1 MLQLQR
7 ASAGS
12 GKTYTLTKIYIRN
25 FLAKK
30 VNNRYRLR
38 TEAEMRAVHG
48 RILAI
53 TFTNKATNEMKQ
65 RIVTALANL
74 AGLYSQEDE
83 KIDYLSD
90 FIKEFS
96 ATKKQVQQ
104 AALLGLNILLHG
116 YSDFQ
121 ISTIDSFFQSI
132 LRTLAVETD
141 RNESYQI
148 ELDDNYLSQV
158 GVDMTL
164 SEVNDNSSR
173 KKSDAKFW
181 IQTLILDML
190 RNGEGWNPFTKSKN
204 GLYAELVNF
213 TNLFHSEVFK
223 ENVEAELMKYLTS
236 DIDFMEVYRE
246 LKRSHKECHE
256 EYKEAYLESR
266 KEILEMLNRE
276 GCTFNSLN
284 GRYYGRLW
292 RRESDSDFTDLPIG
306 KVKFEFGNSIMSLE
320 GVDEENAKILSG
332 SDKKKADALQG
343 LASMLC
349 DHRDLMLEWEIL
361 DRFWSATNGKLY
373 YLGLIKSIK
382 ENIRQFREENN
393 IIPLSETNRILQ
405 GIINE
410 DDAPFIYERVGTYIN
425 NYLIDE
431 FQDTSRLQW
440 SNLCP
445 LVSESL
451 SHEEDYD
458 NLIIGDVKQSIY
470 RFRNAEP
477 MLIQKDVPERF
488 YCEIRGESVDE
499 NTNWRSNREIVKFN
513 NSFFYRIAHTL
524 DYERGADESDSTR
537 LKISSLYN
545 NAIQKI
551 KNIDKPGYV
560 EVNFIGDR
568 ANAYEEMGDL
578 VHHLLDKGYEQRDIA
593 FLVNNAN
600 HGVRLIDALMAYNA
614 DEKNVGKTP
623 ISIISEQSLKI
634 SGSSAVKL
642 VVAVLQLIVKGNAKK
657 GLKSDNRRYR
667 KVEMDEFI
675 SSYNYIY
682 CNNPDLSATE
692 IIEHYFSDDSNI
704 DVSDILKEV
713 YTVAL
718 PALVENI
725 IIKVVPEKLRQ
736 SDVAFLSAFQ
746 DKVLE
751 YCQMY
756 PTDIASFVRWW
767 NDIGAD
773 NSSIS
778 SPEDTDAVQ
787 VMTIHKS
794 KGLEFK
800 CVIIPHA
807 DWSLDVT
814 KSSTIWVRP
823 KLPKNIEIT
832 DMPPYLPI
840 EMNNALKDTLYNDDY
855 EQEFDRIIVD
865 QLNKTYVAF
874 TRAVNEL
881 YIYAP
886 STKKADTT
894 RIGDYLKRIVPQMY
908 DTKLLDPSEI
918 EFTVK
923 ENDII
928 IDDSGELLTYRMG
941 GVTPEDVRK
950 SKDKSDESKSDESES
965 DDKEKIADY
974 HVNTKTKLL
983 MTDSEKDAEDDNEVS
998 LDNAAEKES
1007 KESRRRGRLLHSI
1020 MEQVIVAD
1028 DLPAAI
1034 RRMKI
1039 VGRLKGKDADEV
1051 EAFLKAKMADE
1062 KVAKWFDK
1070 DLDVITERTILCSDD
1085 KNRRPDRIVVSKEG
1099 DLEVIDYKF
1108 GEQLNDNYNTQQVRR
1123 YIKLLREIKAEDG
1136 SPKYRSV
1143 RGYLWYVSLG
1153 IVKPVDSN
1161 ITKRNTDR

>member
-38 TEAEMRAVHG
+38 TEPEMRAVHG

-74 AGLYSQEDE
+74 AGLYSQDDE

-90 FIKEFS
+90 FIEEFS
-96 ATKKQVQQ
+96 ATKEQVQQ

-121 ISTIDSFFQSI
+121 ISTIDAFFQSI

-148 ELDDNYLSQV
+148 ELDDKYLSQV

-164 SEVNDNSSR
+164 SEVNDNTGR
-173 KKSDAKFW
+173 KKSYAKFW
-181 IQTLILDML
+181 IQSLILDML
-190 RNGEGWNPFTKSKN
+190 RDGEGWNPFKKSKN

-223 ENVEAELMKYLTS
+223 ENVEAELMEYLTS
-236 DIDFMEVYRE
+236 DVDYMKVYSK
-246 LKRSHKECHE
+246 LKKSHKDCHE
-256 EYKEAYLESR
+256 EYKEAYSESR
-266 KEILEMLNRE
+266 TAILEMLKNE
-276 GCTFNSLN
+276 GCDFNSLN
-284 GRYYGRLW
+284 SKNYGGLW
-292 RRESDSDFTDLPIG
+292 RRQSDSDFSDVPIG
-306 KVKFEFGNSIMSLE
+306 KVKFGFGKSIMSLE
-320 GVDEENAKILSG
+320 GVDEEDVVVLLK
-332 SDKKKADALQG
+332 DYKEKADALQG
-343 LASMLC
+343 LAYMLC
-349 DHRDLMLEWEIL
+349 EHRDLMLEWEIL

-393 IIPLSETNRILQ
+393 MIPLSETNRILQ

-425 NYLIDE
+425 YYLIDE

-477 MLIQKDVPERF
+477 MLIQNDVPERF
-488 YCEIRGESVDE
+488 DCEIRGESVDE

-513 NSFFYRIAHTL
+513 NSFFHRIAHTL
-524 DYERGADESDSTR
+524 DCERGADKSDSTR
-537 LKISSLYN
+537 LKISSLYS

-560 EVNFIGDR
+560 EVNFMGHN
-568 ANAYEEMGDL
+568 ANAYDEMGDL
-578 VHHLLDKGYEQRDIA
+578 VHRLLDKGYAQKDIA
-593 FLVNNAN
+593 FLVSNGD
-600 HGVRLIDALMAYNA
+600 HGVALIDALMAYNA
-614 DEKNVGKTP
+614 DEKNAGKTP
-623 ISIISEQSLKI
+623 ISVISEESLKI
-634 SGSSAVKL
+634 SSSSAVKL

-657 GLKSDNRRYR
+657 GVKTDDMRNS

-692 IIEHYFSDDSNI
+692 IIERYFSDESNI
-704 DVSDILKEV
+704 NVSDILKEV
-713 YTVAL
+713 HTVAL

-736 SDVAFLSAFQ
+736 SDVAFLAAFQ
-746 DKVLE
+746 DEVLE

-756 PTDIASFVRWW
+756 PADIASFVRWW
-767 NDIGAD
+767 NDTGAKK
-773 NSSIS
+773 SSIS

-787 VMTIHKS
+787 IMTIHKS

-800 CVIIPHA
+800 CVIIPYA

-814 KSSTIWVRP
+814 KPSTIWVRP
-823 KLPKNIEIT
+823 KLPNDVEISG
-832 DMPPYLPI
+832 MPPYLPI
-840 EMNNALKDTLYNDDY
+840 GMNNALKDTLYNDDY
-855 EQEFDRIIVD
+855 EQEFDRIVVD

-881 YIYAP
+881 YIYAQ
-886 STKKADTT
+886 STKKAESTL
-894 RIGDYLKRIVPQMY
+894 IGDYLKRIVPQMY

-918 EFTVK
+918 EFAVK
-923 ENDII
+923 KEDIV

-941 GVTPEDVRK
+941 GVTPEDVRQF
-950 SKDKSDESKSDESES
+950 KDKSDESES

-974 HVNTKTKLL
+974 HVNTKTELL
-983 MTDSEKDAEDDNEVS
+983 VTDSEKDAEDDNEVRS
-998 LDNAAEKES
+998 DNATES

-1039 VGRLKGKDADEV
+1039 AGRLKGKDADEV
-1051 EAFLKAKMADE
+1051 EAFLKAKIADD

-1153 IVKPVDSN
+1153 VIKE
-1161 ITKRNTDR
+1161 IKLGKTKE

>member
-38 TEAEMRAVHG
+38 TEPEMRAVHG

-74 AGLYSQEDE
+74 AGLYSQDDE

-90 FIKEFS
+90 FIEEFS
-96 ATKKQVQQ
+96 ATKEQVQQ

-121 ISTIDSFFQSI
+121 ISTIDAFFQSI

-148 ELDDNYLSQV
+148 ELDDKYLSQV

-164 SEVNDNSSR
+164 SEVNDNTGR
-173 KKSDAKFW
+173 KKSYAKFW
-181 IQTLILDML
+181 IQSLILDML
-190 RNGEGWNPFTKSKN
+190 RDGEGWNPFKKSKN

-223 ENVEAELMKYLTS
+223 ENVEAELMEYLTS
-236 DIDFMEVYRE
+236 DVDYMKVYSK
-246 LKRSHKECHE
+246 LKKSHKDCHE
-256 EYKEAYLESR
+256 EYKEAYSESR
-266 KEILEMLNRE
+266 TAILEMLKNE
-276 GCTFNSLN
+276 GCDFNSLN
-284 GRYYGRLW
+284 SKNYGGLW
-292 RRESDSDFTDLPIG
+292 RRQSDSDFSDVPIG
-306 KVKFEFGNSIMSLE
+306 KVKFGFGKSIMSLE
-320 GVDEENAKILSG
+320 GVDEEDGVVLLK
-332 SDKKKADALQG
+332 DYKEKADALQG
-343 LASMLC
+343 LAYMLC
-349 DHRDLMLEWEIL
+349 EHRDLMLEWEIL

-393 IIPLSETNRILQ
+393 MIPLSETNRILQ

-425 NYLIDE
+425 YYLIDE

-477 MLIQKDVPERF
+477 MLIQNDVPERF
-488 YCEIRGESVDE
+488 DCEIRGESVDE

-513 NSFFYRIAHTL
+513 NSFFHRIAHTL
-524 DYERGADESDSTR
+524 DCERGADKSDSTR
-537 LKISSLYN
+537 LKISSLYS

-560 EVNFIGDR
+560 EVNFMGHK
-568 ANAYEEMGDL
+568 ANAYDEMGDL
-578 VHHLLDKGYEQRDIA
+578 VHRLLDKGYAQKDIA
-593 FLVNNAN
+593 FLVSNGD
-600 HGVRLIDALMAYNA
+600 HGVALIDALMAYNA
-614 DEKNVGKTP
+614 DEKNAGKTP
-623 ISIISEQSLKI
+623 ISVISEESLKI
-634 SGSSAVKL
+634 SSSSAVKL

-657 GLKSDNRRYR
+657 GVKTDDRRNS

-692 IIEHYFSDDSNI
+692 IIERYFSDESNI
-704 DVSDILKEV
+704 NVSDLLKEV
-713 YTVAL
+713 HTVAL

-736 SDVAFLSAFQ
+736 SDVAFLAAFQ
-746 DKVLE
+746 DEVLE

-756 PTDIASFVRWW
+756 PADIASFVRWW
-767 NDIGAD
+767 NDTGAKK
-773 NSSIS
+773 SSIS

-787 VMTIHKS
+787 IMTIHKS

-800 CVIIPHA
+800 CVIIPYA

-814 KSSTIWVRP
+814 KPSTIWVRP
-823 KLPKNIEIT
+823 KLPDNVEISG
-832 DMPPYLPI
+832 MPPYLPI
-840 EMNNALKDTLYNDDY
+840 GMNNALKDTLYNDDY
-855 EQEFDRIIVD
+855 EQEFDRIVVD

-881 YIYAP
+881 YIYAQ
-886 STKKADTT
+886 STKKAESTL
-894 RIGDYLKRIVPQMY
+894 IGDYLKRIVPQMY

-941 GVTPEDVRK
+941 GVTPEDVK
-950 SKDKSDESKSDESES
+950 KFKDKSDESES

-974 HVNTKTKLL
+974 HVNTKTELL
-983 MTDSEKDAEDDNEVS
+983 VTDSEKDAEDDNEVRS
-998 LDNAAEKES
+998 DNASEKES

-1039 VGRLKGKDADEV
+1039 AGRLKGNDADEV
-1051 EAFLKAKMADE
+1051 EAFLKAKMADD

-1153 IVKPVDSN
+1153 IVKE
-1161 ITKRNTDR
+1161 IKLGKTKE

>member
-38 TEAEMRAVHG
+38 TEPEMRAVHG

-74 AGLYSQEDE
+74 AGLYSQDDE

-90 FIKEFS
+90 FIEEFS
-96 ATKKQVQQ
+96 ATKEQVQQ

-121 ISTIDSFFQSI
+121 ISTIDAFFQSI

-148 ELDDNYLSQV
+148 ELDDKYLSQV

-164 SEVNDNSSR
+164 SEVNDNTGR
-173 KKSDAKFW
+173 KKSYAKFW
-181 IQTLILDML
+181 IQSLILDML
-190 RNGEGWNPFTKSKN
+190 RDGEGWNPFKKSKN

-223 ENVEAELMKYLTS
+223 ENVEAELMEYLTS
-236 DIDFMEVYRE
+236 DVDYMKVYSK
-246 LKRSHKECHE
+246 LKKSHKDCHE
-256 EYKEAYLESR
+256 EYKEAYSESR
-266 KEILEMLNRE
+266 TAILEMLKNE
-276 GCTFNSLN
+276 GCDFNSLN
-284 GRYYGRLW
+284 SKNYGGLW
-292 RRESDSDFTDLPIG
+292 RRQSDSDFSDVPIG
-306 KVKFEFGNSIMSLE
+306 KVKFGFGKSIMSLE
-320 GVDEENAKILSG
+320 GVDEEDGVVLLK
-332 SDKKKADALQG
+332 DYKEKADALQG

-425 NYLIDE
+425 YYLIDE

-477 MLIQKDVPERF
+477 MLIQNDVPERF
-488 YCEIRGESVDE
+488 DCEIRGESVDE

-513 NSFFYRIAHTL
+513 NSFFHRIAHTL
-524 DYERGADESDSTR
+524 DCERGADKSDSTR
-537 LKISSLYN
+537 LKISSLYS

-560 EVNFIGDR
+560 EVNFMGYN
-568 ANAYEEMGDL
+568 ANAYDEMGDL
-578 VHHLLDKGYEQRDIA
+578 VHRLLDKGYAQKDIA
-593 FLVNNAN
+593 FLVSNGD
-600 HGVRLIDALMAYNA
+600 HGVALIDALMAYNA
-614 DEKNVGKTP
+614 DEKNAGKTP
-623 ISIISEQSLKI
+623 ISVISEESLKI
-634 SGSSAVKL
+634 SSSSAVKL

-657 GLKSDNRRYR
+657 GVKTDDRRNS

-692 IIEHYFSDDSNI
+692 IIERYFSDESNI
-704 DVSDILKEV
+704 NVSDILKEV
-713 YTVAL
+713 HTVAL

-736 SDVAFLSAFQ
+736 SDVAFLAAFQ
-746 DKVLE
+746 DEVLE

-756 PTDIASFVRWW
+756 PADIASFVRWW
-767 NDIGAD
+767 NDTGAKK
-773 NSSIS
+773 SSIS

-787 VMTIHKS
+787 IMTIHKS

-800 CVIIPHA
+800 CVIIPYA

-814 KSSTIWVRP
+814 KPSTIWVRP
-823 KLPKNIEIT
+823 KLPNDVEISG
-832 DMPPYLPI
+832 MPPYLPI
-840 EMNNALKDTLYNDDY
+840 GMNNALKDTLYNDDY
-855 EQEFDRIIVD
+855 EQEFDRIVVD

-881 YIYAP
+881 YIYAQ
-886 STKKADTT
+886 STKKAESTL
-894 RIGDYLKRIVPQMY
+894 IGDYLKRIVPQMY

-950 SKDKSDESKSDESES
+950 FKDKSDESES

-974 HVNTKTKLL
+974 HVNTKTELL
-983 MTDSEKDAEDDNEVS
+983 VTDSEKDAEDDNEVRS
-998 LDNAAEKES
+998 DNASEKES

-1039 VGRLKGKDADEV
+1039 AGRLKGNDADEV

-1153 IVKPVDSN
+1153 VIKE
-1161 ITKRNTDR
+1161 IKLGKTKE

>member
-38 TEAEMRAVHG
+38 TEPEMRAVHG

-74 AGLYSQEDE
+74 AGLYSQDDE

-90 FIKEFS
+90 FIEEFS
-96 ATKKQVQQ
+96 ATKEQVQQ

-121 ISTIDSFFQSI
+121 ISTIDAFFQSI

-148 ELDDNYLSQV
+148 ELDDKYLSQV

-164 SEVNDNSSR
+164 SEVNDNTGR
-173 KKSDAKFW
+173 KKSYAKFW
-181 IQTLILDML
+181 IQSLILDML
-190 RNGEGWNPFTKSKN
+190 RDGEGWNPFKKSKN

-223 ENVEAELMKYLTS
+223 ENVEAELMEYLTS
-236 DIDFMEVYRE
+236 DVDYMKVYSK
-246 LKRSHKECHE
+246 LKKSHKDCHE
-256 EYKEAYLESR
+256 EYKEAYSESR
-266 KEILEMLNRE
+266 TAILEMLKNE
-276 GCTFNSLN
+276 GCDFNSLN
-284 GRYYGRLW
+284 SKNYGGLW
-292 RRESDSDFTDLPIG
+292 RRQSDSDFSDVPIG
-306 KVKFEFGNSIMSLE
+306 KVKFGFGKSIMSLE
-320 GVDEENAKILSG
+320 GVDEEDGVVLLK
-332 SDKKKADALQG
+332 DYKEKADALQG
-343 LASMLC
+343 LAYMLC
-349 DHRDLMLEWEIL
+349 EHRDLMLEWEIL

-425 NYLIDE
+425 YYLIDE

-477 MLIQKDVPERF
+477 MLIQNDVPERF
-488 YCEIRGESVDE
+488 DCEIRGESVDE

-513 NSFFYRIAHTL
+513 NSFFHRIAHTL
-524 DYERGADESDSTR
+524 DCERGADKSDSTR
-537 LKISSLYN
+537 LKISSLYS

-560 EVNFIGDR
+560 EVNFMGHN
-568 ANAYEEMGDL
+568 ANAYDEMGDL
-578 VHHLLDKGYEQRDIA
+578 VHRLLDKGYAQKDIA
-593 FLVNNAN
+593 FLVSNGD
-600 HGVRLIDALMAYNA
+600 HGVVLIDALMAYNA
-614 DEKNVGKTP
+614 DEKNAGKTP
-623 ISIISEQSLKI
+623 ISVISEESLKI
-634 SGSSAVKL
+634 SSSSAVKL

-657 GLKSDNRRYR
+657 GVKTDDRRNS

-692 IIEHYFSDDSNI
+692 IIERYFSDDSNI
-704 DVSDILKEV
+704 NVSDILKEV
-713 YTVAL
+713 HTVAL

-736 SDVAFLSAFQ
+736 SDVAFLAAFQ
-746 DKVLE
+746 DEVLE

-756 PTDIASFVRWW
+756 PADIASFVRWW
-767 NDIGAD
+767 NDTGAKK
-773 NSSIS
+773 SSIS

-787 VMTIHKS
+787 IMTIHKS

-800 CVIIPHA
+800 CVIIPYA

-814 KSSTIWVRP
+814 KPSTIWVRP
-823 KLPKNIEIT
+823 KLPDNVEISG
-832 DMPPYLPI
+832 MPPYLPI
-840 EMNNALKDTLYNDDY
+840 GMNNALKDTLYNDDY
-855 EQEFDRIIVD
+855 EQEFDRIVVD

-881 YIYAP
+881 YIYAQ
-886 STKKADTT
+886 STKKAESTL
-894 RIGDYLKRIVPQMY
+894 IGDYLKRIVPQMY

-923 ENDII
+923 KEDIV

-941 GVTPEDVRK
+941 GVTPEDVK
-950 SKDKSDESKSDESES
+950 KFKDKSDESES

-974 HVNTKTKLL
+974 HVNTKTELL
-983 MTDSEKDAEDDNEVS
+983 MTDSEKDAEDDNEVRS
-998 LDNAAEKES
+998 DNASEKES

-1039 VGRLKGKDADEV
+1039 AGRLKGNDADEV
-1051 EAFLKAKMADE
+1051 EAFLKAKMADD
-1062 KVAKWFDK
+1062 KVTKWFDK

-1123 YIKLLREIKAEDG
+1123 YIKLLREIKAEGG

-1153 IVKPVDSN
+1153 IVKE
-1161 ITKRNTDR
+1161 IKLGKTKE

>member
-30 VNNRYRLR
+30 VNNCYRLR
-38 TEAEMRAVHG
+38 TEPEMRAVHG

-74 AGLYSQEDE
+74 AGLYSQDDE

-90 FIKEFS
+90 FIEEFS
-96 ATKKQVQQ
+96 ATKEQVQQ

-121 ISTIDSFFQSI
+121 ISTIDAFFQSI

-148 ELDDNYLSQV
+148 ELDDKYLSQV

-164 SEVNDNSSR
+164 SEVNDNTDR
-173 KKSDAKFW
+173 KKSYAKFW
-181 IQTLILDML
+181 IQSLILDML
-190 RNGEGWNPFTKSKN
+190 RDGEGWNPFKKSKN

-223 ENVEAELMKYLTS
+223 ENVEAELMEYLTS
-236 DIDFMEVYRE
+236 DVDYMKVYSK
-246 LKRSHKECHE
+246 LKKSHKDCHE
-256 EYKEAYLESR
+256 EYKEAYSESR
-266 KEILEMLNRE
+266 TAILEMLKNE
-276 GCTFNSLN
+276 GCDFNSLN
-284 GRYYGRLW
+284 SKNYGGLW
-292 RRESDSDFTDLPIG
+292 RRQSDSDFSDVPIG
-306 KVKFEFGNSIMSLE
+306 KVKFGFGKSIMSLE
-320 GVDEENAKILSG
+320 GVDEEDGVVLLK
-332 SDKKKADALQG
+332 DYKEKADALQG
-343 LASMLC
+343 LAYMLC
-349 DHRDLMLEWEIL
+349 EHRDLMLEWEIL

-425 NYLIDE
+425 YYLIDE

-477 MLIQKDVPERF
+477 MLIQNDVPERF
-488 YCEIRGESVDE
+488 DCEIRGESVDE

-513 NSFFYRIAHTL
+513 NSFFYGIAHTL
-524 DYERGADESDSTR
+524 DCERGADKSDSTR
-537 LKISSLYN
+537 LKISSLYS

-560 EVNFIGDR
+560 EVNFMGHN
-568 ANAYEEMGDL
+568 ANAYDEMGDL
-578 VHHLLDKGYEQRDIA
+578 VHRLLDKGYAQKDIA
-593 FLVNNAN
+593 FLVSNGD
-600 HGVRLIDALMAYNA
+600 HGVALIDALMAYNA
-614 DEKNVGKTP
+614 DEKNAGKTP
-623 ISIISEQSLKI
+623 ISVISEESLKI
-634 SGSSAVKL
+634 SSSSAVKL

-657 GLKSDNRRYR
+657 GVKTDDSRNS

-692 IIEHYFSDDSNI
+692 IIERYFSDESNI
-704 DVSDILKEV
+704 NVSDILKEV
-713 YTVAL
+713 HTVAL

-736 SDVAFLSAFQ
+736 SDVVFLAAFQ
-746 DKVLE
+746 DEVLE

-756 PTDIASFVRWW
+756 PADIASFVRWW
-767 NDIGAD
+767 NDTGAKK
-773 NSSIS
+773 SSIS

-787 VMTIHKS
+787 IMTIHKS

-800 CVIIPHA
+800 CVIIPYA

-814 KSSTIWVRP
+814 KPSTIWVRP
-823 KLPKNIEIT
+823 KLPDNVEISG
-832 DMPPYLPI
+832 MPPYLPI
-840 EMNNALKDTLYNDDY
+840 GMNNALKDTLYNDDY
-855 EQEFDRIIVD
+855 EQEFDRIVVD

-881 YIYAP
+881 YIYAQ
-886 STKKADTT
+886 STKKAESTL
-894 RIGDYLKRIVPQMY
+894 IGDYLKRIVPQMY

-941 GVTPEDVRK
+941 GVTPEDVK
-950 SKDKSDESKSDESES
+950 KFKDKSDDKES

-974 HVNTKTKLL
+974 HVNTKTELL
-983 MTDSEKDAEDDNEVS
+983 VTDSEKDAEDDNEVRS
-998 LDNAAEKES
+998 DNASEKES

-1039 VGRLKGKDADEV
+1039 AGRLKGKDADEV

-1153 IVKPVDSN
+1153 VIKE
-1161 ITKRNTDR
+1161 IKLGKTKE

>member
-38 TEAEMRAVHG
+38 TEPEMRAVHG

-74 AGLYSQEDE
+74 AGLYSQDDE

-90 FIKEFS
+90 FIEEFS
-96 ATKKQVQQ
+96 ATKEQVQQ

-121 ISTIDSFFQSI
+121 ISTIDAFFQSI

-148 ELDDNYLSQV
+148 ELDDKYLSQV

-164 SEVNDNSSR
+164 SEVNDNTGR
-173 KKSDAKFW
+173 KKSYAKFW
-181 IQTLILDML
+181 IQSLILDML
-190 RNGEGWNPFTKSKN
+190 RDGEGWNPFKKSKN

-223 ENVEAELMKYLTS
+223 ENVEAELMEYLTS
-236 DIDFMEVYRE
+236 DVDYMKVYSK
-246 LKRSHKECHE
+246 LKKSHKYCHE
-256 EYKEAYLESR
+256 EYKEAYSESR
-266 KEILEMLNRE
+266 TAILEMLKNE
-276 GCTFNSLN
+276 GCDFNSLN
-284 GRYYGRLW
+284 SKNYGGLW
-292 RRESDSDFTDLPIG
+292 RRQSDSDFSDVPIG
-306 KVKFEFGNSIMSLE
+306 KVKFGFGKSIMSLE
-320 GVDEENAKILSG
+320 GIDEEDGVVLLK
-332 SDKKKADALQG
+332 DYKEKADALQG
-343 LASMLC
+343 LAYMLC
-349 DHRDLMLEWEIL
+349 EHRDLMLEWEIL

-393 IIPLSETNRILQ
+393 MIPLSETNRILQ

-425 NYLIDE
+425 YYLIDE

-477 MLIQKDVPERF
+477 MLIQNDVPERF
-488 YCEIRGESVDE
+488 DCEIRGESVDE

-513 NSFFYRIAHTL
+513 NSFFHRIAHTL
-524 DYERGADESDSTR
+524 DCERGADKSDSTR
-537 LKISSLYN
+537 LKISSLYS

-560 EVNFIGDR
+560 EVNFMGHK
-568 ANAYEEMGDL
+568 ANAYDEMGDL
-578 VHHLLDKGYEQRDIA
+578 VHRLLDKGYAQKDIA
-593 FLVNNAN
+593 FLVSNGD
-600 HGVRLIDALMAYNA
+600 HGVALIDALMAYNA
-614 DEKNVGKTP
+614 DEKNAGKTP
-623 ISIISEQSLKI
+623 ISVISEESLKI
-634 SGSSAVKL
+634 SSSSAVKL

-657 GLKSDNRRYR
+657 GVKTDDRRNS

-692 IIEHYFSDDSNI
+692 IIERYFSDDSNI

-713 YTVAL
+713 HTVAL

-736 SDVAFLSAFQ
+736 SDVAFLAAFQ
-746 DKVLE
+746 DEVLE

-756 PTDIASFVRWW
+756 PADIASFVRWW
-767 NDIGAD
+767 NDTGAKK
-773 NSSIS
+773 SSIS

-787 VMTIHKS
+787 IMTIHKS

-800 CVIIPHA
+800 CVIIPYA

-814 KSSTIWVRP
+814 KPSTIWVRP
-823 KLPKNIEIT
+823 KLPNDVEISG
-832 DMPPYLPI
+832 MPPYLPI
-840 EMNNALKDTLYNDDY
+840 GMNNALKDTLYNDDY
-855 EQEFDRIIVD
+855 EQEFDRIVVD

-881 YIYAP
+881 YIYAQ
-886 STKKADTT
+886 STKKAESTL
-894 RIGDYLKRIVPQMY
+894 IGDYLKRIVPQMY

-950 SKDKSDESKSDESES
+950 FKDKSDESES

-974 HVNTKTKLL
+974 HVNTKTELL
-983 MTDSEKDAEDDNEVS
+983 VTDSEKDAEDDNEVRS
-998 LDNAAEKES
+998 DNASEKES

-1039 VGRLKGKDADEV
+1039 AGRLKGNDADEV

-1153 IVKPVDSN
+1153 VIKE
-1161 ITKRNTDR
+1161 IKLGKTKE

>member
-38 TEAEMRAVHG
+38 TEPEMRAVHG

-74 AGLYSQEDE
+74 AGLYSQDDE

-90 FIKEFS
+90 FIEEFS
-96 ATKKQVQQ
+96 ATKEQVQQ

-121 ISTIDSFFQSI
+121 ISTIDAFFQSI

-148 ELDDNYLSQV
+148 ELDDKYLSQV

-164 SEVNDNSSR
+164 SEVNDNTDR
-173 KKSDAKFW
+173 KKSYAKFW
-181 IQTLILDML
+181 IQSLILDML
-190 RNGEGWNPFTKSKN
+190 RDGEGWNPFKKSKN

-223 ENVEAELMKYLTS
+223 ENVEAELMEYLTS
-236 DIDFMEVYRE
+236 DVDYMKVYSK
-246 LKRSHKECHE
+246 LKKSHKDCHE
-256 EYKEAYLESR
+256 EYKEAYSESR
-266 KEILEMLNRE
+266 TAILEMLKNE
-276 GCTFNSLN
+276 GCDFNSLN
-284 GRYYGRLW
+284 SKNYGGLW
-292 RRESDSDFTDLPIG
+292 RRQSDSDFSDVPIG
-306 KVKFEFGNSIMSLE
+306 KVKFGFGKSIMSLE
-320 GVDEENAKILSG
+320 GVDEEDGVVLLK
-332 SDKKKADALQG
+332 DYKEKADALQG
-343 LASMLC
+343 LAYMLC
-349 DHRDLMLEWEIL
+349 EHRDLMLEWEIL

-425 NYLIDE
+425 YYLIDE

-477 MLIQKDVPERF
+477 MLIQNDVPERF
-488 YCEIRGESVDE
+488 DCEIRGESVDE

-513 NSFFYRIAHTL
+513 NSFFHRIAHTL
-524 DYERGADESDSTR
+524 DCERGADKSDSTR
-537 LKISSLYN
+537 LKISSLYS

-560 EVNFIGDR
+560 EVNFMGHN
-568 ANAYEEMGDL
+568 ANAYDEMGDL
-578 VHHLLDKGYEQRDIA
+578 VHRLLDKGYAQKDIA
-593 FLVNNAN
+593 FLVSNGD
-600 HGVRLIDALMAYNA
+600 HGVALIDALMAYNA
-614 DEKNVGKTP
+614 DEKNAGKTP
-623 ISIISEQSLKI
+623 ISVISEESLKI
-634 SGSSAVKL
+634 SSSSAVKL

-657 GLKSDNRRYR
+657 GVKTDDRRNS

-692 IIEHYFSDDSNI
+692 IIERYFSDESNI
-704 DVSDILKEV
+704 NVSDILKEV
-713 YTVAL
+713 HTVAL

-736 SDVAFLSAFQ
+736 SDVAFLAAFQ
-746 DKVLE
+746 DEVLE

-756 PTDIASFVRWW
+756 PADIASFVRWW
-767 NDIGAD
+767 NDTGAKK
-773 NSSIS
+773 SSIS

-787 VMTIHKS
+787 IMTIHKS

-800 CVIIPHA
+800 CVIIPYA

-814 KSSTIWVRP
+814 KPSTIWVRP
-823 KLPKNIEIT
+823 KLPDNVEISG
-832 DMPPYLPI
+832 MPPYLPI
-840 EMNNALKDTLYNDDY
+840 GMNNALKDTLYNDDY
-855 EQEFDRIIVD
+855 EQEFDRIVVD

-881 YIYAP
+881 YIYAQ
-886 STKKADTT
+886 STKKAESTL
-894 RIGDYLKRIVPQMY
+894 IGDYLKRIVPQMY

-918 EFTVK
+918 EFTIK

-941 GVTPEDVRK
+941 GVTPDDVK
-950 SKDKSDESKSDESES
+950 KIKDKSDESES

-974 HVNTKTKLL
+974 HVNTKTELL
-983 MTDSEKDAEDDNEVS
+983 VTDSEKDAEDDNEVRS
-998 LDNAAEKES
+998 DNASEKES

-1039 VGRLKGKDADEV
+1039 AGRLKGNDADEV

-1153 IVKPVDSN
+1153 VIKE
-1161 ITKRNTDR
+1161 IKLGKTKE

>member
-38 TEAEMRAVHG
+38 TEPEMRAVHG

-74 AGLYSQEDE
+74 AGLYSQDDE

-90 FIKEFS
+90 FITEFS
-96 ATKKQVQQ
+96 ATKEQVQQ

-121 ISTIDSFFQSI
+121 ISTIDAFFQSI

-148 ELDDNYLSQV
+148 ELDDKYLSQV

-164 SEVNDNSSR
+164 SEVNDNTGR
-173 KKSDAKFW
+173 KKSYAKFW
-181 IQTLILDML
+181 IQSLILDML
-190 RNGEGWNPFTKSKN
+190 RDGEGWNPFKKSKN

-223 ENVEAELMKYLTS
+223 ENVEAELMGYLTS
-236 DIDFMEVYRE
+236 DVDYMKVYSK
-246 LKRSHKECHE
+246 LKKSHKDCHE
-256 EYKEAYLESR
+256 EYKEAYSESR
-266 KEILEMLNRE
+266 TAILEMLKNE
-276 GCTFNSLN
+276 GCDFNSLN
-284 GRYYGRLW
+284 SKNYGGLW
-292 RRESDSDFTDLPIG
+292 RRQSDSDFSDVPIG
-306 KVKFEFGNSIMSLE
+306 KVKFGFGKSIMSLE
-320 GVDEENAKILSG
+320 GVDEEDGVVLLK
-332 SDKKKADALQG
+332 DYKEKADALQG
-343 LASMLC
+343 LAYMLC
-349 DHRDLMLEWEIL
+349 EHRDLMLEWEIL

-425 NYLIDE
+425 YYLIDE

-477 MLIQKDVPERF
+477 MLIQNDVPERF
-488 YCEIRGESVDE
+488 DCEIRGESVDE

-513 NSFFYRIAHTL
+513 NSFFHRIAHTL
-524 DYERGADESDSTR
+524 DCERGADKSDSTR
-537 LKISSLYN
+537 LKISSLYS

-560 EVNFIGDR
+560 EVNFMGHN
-568 ANAYEEMGDL
+568 ANAYDEMGDL
-578 VHHLLDKGYEQRDIA
+578 VHRLLDKGYAQKDIA
-593 FLVNNAN
+593 FLVSNGD
-600 HGVRLIDALMAYNA
+600 HGVALIDALMAYNA
-614 DEKNVGKTP
+614 DEKNAGKTP
-623 ISIISEQSLKI
+623 ISVISEESLKI
-634 SGSSAVKL
+634 SSSSAVKL

-657 GLKSDNRRYR
+657 GVKTDDRRNS

-692 IIEHYFSDDSNI
+692 IIERYFSDDSNI
-704 DVSDILKEV
+704 NVSDILKEV
-713 YTVAL
+713 HTVAL

-736 SDVAFLSAFQ
+736 SDVAFLAAFQ
-746 DKVLE
+746 DEVLE

-756 PTDIASFVRWW
+756 PADIASFVRWW
-767 NDIGAD
+767 NDTGAKK
-773 NSSIS
+773 SSIS

-787 VMTIHKS
+787 IMTIHKS

-800 CVIIPHA
+800 CVIIPYA

-814 KSSTIWVRP
+814 KPSTIWVRP
-823 KLPKNIEIT
+823 KLPDNVEISG
-832 DMPPYLPI
+832 MPPYLPI
-840 EMNNALKDTLYNDDY
+840 GMNNALKDTLYNDDY
-855 EQEFDRIIVD
+855 EQEFDRIVVD

-881 YIYAP
+881 YIYAQ
-886 STKKADTT
+886 STKKAESTL
-894 RIGDYLKRIVPQMY
+894 IGDYLKRIVPQMY

-923 ENDII
+923 KEDIV

-941 GVTPEDVRK
+941 GVTPEDVK
-950 SKDKSDESKSDESES
+950 KFKDKSDESES

-974 HVNTKTKLL
+974 HVNTKTELL
-983 MTDSEKDAEDDNEVS
+983 VTDSEKDAEDDNEVRS
-998 LDNAAEKES
+998 DNASEKES

-1020 MEQVIVAD
+1020 MEQVIIAD

-1039 VGRLKGKDADEV
+1039 AGRLKGKDADEV
-1051 EAFLKAKMADE
+1051 EAFLKAKMADD

-1153 IVKPVDSN
+1153 IVKE
-1161 ITKRNTDR
+1161 IKLGKTKE

>member
-38 TEAEMRAVHG
+38 TEPEMRAVHG

-74 AGLYSQEDE
+74 AGLYSQDDE

-90 FIKEFS
+90 FIEEFS
-96 ATKKQVQQ
+96 ATKEQVQQ

-121 ISTIDSFFQSI
+121 ISTIDAFFQSI

-148 ELDDNYLSQV
+148 ELDDKYLSQV

-164 SEVNDNSSR
+164 SEVNDNTDR
-173 KKSDAKFW
+173 KKSYAKFW
-181 IQTLILDML
+181 IQSLILDML
-190 RNGEGWNPFTKSKN
+190 RDGEGWNPFKKSKN

-223 ENVEAELMKYLTS
+223 ENVEAELMEYLTS
-236 DIDFMEVYRE
+236 DVDYMKVYSK
-246 LKRSHKECHE
+246 LKKSHKDCHE
-256 EYKEAYLESR
+256 EYKEAYSESR
-266 KEILEMLNRE
+266 TAILEMLKNE
-276 GCTFNSLN
+276 GCDFNSLN
-284 GRYYGRLW
+284 SKNYGGLW
-292 RRESDSDFTDLPIG
+292 RRQSDSDFSDVPIG
-306 KVKFEFGNSIMSLE
+306 KVKFGFGKSIMSLE
-320 GVDEENAKILSG
+320 GVDEEDGVVLLK
-332 SDKKKADALQG
+332 DYKEKADALQG
-343 LASMLC
+343 LAYMLC
-349 DHRDLMLEWEIL
+349 EHRDLMLEWEIL

-393 IIPLSETNRILQ
+393 MIPLSETNRILQ

-425 NYLIDE
+425 YYLIDE

-477 MLIQKDVPERF
+477 MLIQNDVPERF
-488 YCEIRGESVDE
+488 DCEIRGESVDE

-513 NSFFYRIAHTL
+513 NSFFHRIAHTL
-524 DYERGADESDSTR
+524 DCERGADKSDSTR
-537 LKISSLYN
+537 LKISSLYS

-560 EVNFIGDR
+560 EVNFMGHN
-568 ANAYEEMGDL
+568 ANAYDEMGDL
-578 VHHLLDKGYEQRDIA
+578 VHRLLDKGYAQKDIA
-593 FLVNNAN
+593 FLVSNGD
-600 HGVRLIDALMAYNA
+600 HGVALIDALMAYNA
-614 DEKNVGKTP
+614 DEKNAGKTP
-623 ISIISEQSLKI
+623 ISVISEESLKI
-634 SGSSAVKL
+634 SSSSAVKL

-657 GLKSDNRRYR
+657 GVKTDDRRNS

-692 IIEHYFSDDSNI
+692 IIERYFSDESNI

-713 YTVAL
+713 HTVAL

-736 SDVAFLSAFQ
+736 SDVAFLAAFQ
-746 DKVLE
+746 DEVLE

-756 PTDIASFVRWW
+756 PADIASFVRWW
-767 NDIGAD
+767 NDTGAKK
-773 NSSIS
+773 SSIS

-787 VMTIHKS
+787 IMTIHKS

-800 CVIIPHA
+800 CVIIPYA

-814 KSSTIWVRP
+814 KPSTIWVRP
-823 KLPKNIEIT
+823 KLPDNVEISG
-832 DMPPYLPI
+832 MPPYLPI
-840 EMNNALKDTLYNDDY
+840 GMNNALKDTLYNDDY
-855 EQEFDRIIVD
+855 EQEFDRIVVD

-881 YIYAP
+881 YIYAQ
-886 STKKADTT
+886 STKKAESTL
-894 RIGDYLKRIVPQMY
+894 IGDYLKRIVPQMY

-941 GVTPEDVRK
+941 GVTPEDVK
-950 SKDKSDESKSDESES
+950 KFKDKSDESES

-974 HVNTKTKLL
+974 HVNTKTELL
-983 MTDSEKDAEDDNEVS
+983 VTDSEKDAEDDNEVRS
-998 LDNAAEKES
+998 DNASEKES

-1039 VGRLKGKDADEV
+1039 AGRLKGNDADEV
-1051 EAFLKAKMADE
+1051 EAFLKAKMAEE

-1153 IVKPVDSN
+1153 VIKE
-1161 ITKRNTDR
+1161 IKLGKTKE

>member
-38 TEAEMRAVHG
+38 TEPEMRAVHG

-74 AGLYSQEDE
+74 AGLYSQDDE

-90 FIKEFS
+90 FIEEFS
-96 ATKKQVQQ
+96 ATKEQVQQ

-121 ISTIDSFFQSI
+121 ISTIDAFFQSI

-148 ELDDNYLSQV
+148 ELDDKYLSQV

-164 SEVNDNSSR
+164 SEVNDNTGR
-173 KKSDAKFW
+173 KKSYAKFW
-181 IQTLILDML
+181 IQSLILDML
-190 RNGEGWNPFTKSKN
+190 RDGEGWNPFKKSKN

-223 ENVEAELMKYLTS
+223 ENVEAELMEYLTS
-236 DIDFMEVYRE
+236 DVDYMKVYSK
-246 LKRSHKECHE
+246 LKKSHKDCHE
-256 EYKEAYLESR
+256 EYKEAYSESR
-266 KEILEMLNRE
+266 TAILEMLKNE
-276 GCTFNSLN
+276 GCDFNSLN
-284 GRYYGRLW
+284 SKNYGGLW
-292 RRESDSDFTDLPIG
+292 RRQSDSDFSDVPIG
-306 KVKFEFGNSIMSLE
+306 KVKFGFGKSIMSLE
-320 GVDEENAKILSG
+320 GVDEEDVVVLLK
-332 SDKKKADALQG
+332 DYKEKADALQG
-343 LASMLC
+343 LAYMLC
-349 DHRDLMLEWEIL
+349 EHRDLMLEWEIL

-393 IIPLSETNRILQ
+393 MIPLSETNRILQ

-425 NYLIDE
+425 YYLIDE

-477 MLIQKDVPERF
+477 MLIQNDVPERF
-488 YCEIRGESVDE
+488 DCEIRGESVDE

-513 NSFFYRIAHTL
+513 NSFFHRIAHTL
-524 DYERGADESDSTR
+524 DCERGADKSDSTR
-537 LKISSLYN
+537 LKISSLYS

-560 EVNFIGDR
+560 EVNFMGHN
-568 ANAYEEMGDL
+568 ANVYDEMGDL
-578 VHHLLDKGYEQRDIA
+578 VHRLLDKGYAQKDIA
-593 FLVNNAN
+593 FLVSNGD
-600 HGVRLIDALMAYNA
+600 HGVALIDALMAYNA
-614 DEKNVGKTP
+614 DEKNAGKTP
-623 ISIISEQSLKI
+623 ISVISEESLKI
-634 SGSSAVKL
+634 SSSSAVKL

-657 GLKSDNRRYR
+657 GVKTDDMRNS

-692 IIEHYFSDDSNI
+692 IIERYFSDESNI
-704 DVSDILKEV
+704 NVSDILKEV
-713 YTVAL
+713 HTVAL

-736 SDVAFLSAFQ
+736 SDVAFLAAFQ
-746 DKVLE
+746 DEVLE

-756 PTDIASFVRWW
+756 PADIASFVRWW
-767 NDIGAD
+767 NDTGAKK
-773 NSSIS
+773 SSIS

-787 VMTIHKS
+787 IMTIHKS

-800 CVIIPHA
+800 CVIIPYA

-814 KSSTIWVRP
+814 KPSTIWVRP
-823 KLPKNIEIT
+823 KLPNDVEISG
-832 DMPPYLPI
+832 MPPYLPI
-840 EMNNALKDTLYNDDY
+840 GMNNALKDTLYNDDY
-855 EQEFDRIIVD
+855 EQEFDRIVVD

-881 YIYAP
+881 YIYAQ
-886 STKKADTT
+886 STKKAESTL
-894 RIGDYLKRIVPQMY
+894 IGDYLKRIVPQMY

-918 EFTVK
+918 EFAVK
-923 ENDII
+923 KEDIV

-941 GVTPEDVRK
+941 GVTPEDVRQF
-950 SKDKSDESKSDESES
+950 KDKSDDKES

-974 HVNTKTKLL
+974 HVNTKTELL
-983 MTDSEKDAEDDNEVS
+983 VTDSEKDAEDDNEVRS
-998 LDNAAEKES
+998 DNATES

-1039 VGRLKGKDADEV
+1039 AGRLKGKDADEV
-1051 EAFLKAKMADE
+1051 EAFLKAKIADD

-1153 IVKPVDSN
+1153 VIKE
-1161 ITKRNTDR
+1161 IKLGKTKE

>member
-38 TEAEMRAVHG
+38 TEPEMRAVHG

-74 AGLYSQEDE
+74 AGLYSQDDE

-90 FIKEFS
+90 FIEEFS
-96 ATKKQVQQ
+96 ATKEQVQQ

-121 ISTIDSFFQSI
+121 ISTIDAFFQSI

-148 ELDDNYLSQV
+148 ELDDKYLSQV

-164 SEVNDNSSR
+164 SEVNDNTDR
-173 KKSDAKFW
+173 KKSYAKFW
-181 IQTLILDML
+181 IQSLILDML
-190 RNGEGWNPFTKSKN
+190 RDGEGWNPFKKSKN

-223 ENVEAELMKYLTS
+223 ENVEAELMEYLTS
-236 DIDFMEVYRE
+236 DVDYMKVYSK
-246 LKRSHKECHE
+246 LKKSHKDCHE
-256 EYKEAYLESR
+256 EYKEAYSESR
-266 KEILEMLNRE
+266 TAILEMLKNE
-276 GCTFNSLN
+276 GCDFNSLN
-284 GRYYGRLW
+284 SKNYGGLW
-292 RRESDSDFTDLPIG
+292 RRQSDSDFSDVPIG
-306 KVKFEFGNSIMSLE
+306 KVKFGFGKSIMSLE
-320 GVDEENAKILSG
+320 GVDEEDGVVLLK
-332 SDKKKADALQG
+332 DYKEKADALQG
-343 LASMLC
+343 LAYMLC
-349 DHRDLMLEWEIL
+349 EHRDLMLEWEIL

-425 NYLIDE
+425 YYLIDE

-477 MLIQKDVPERF
+477 MLIQNDVPERF
-488 YCEIRGESVDE
+488 DCEIRGESVDE
-499 NTNWRSNREIVKFN
+499 NTNWRSNREVVKFN
-513 NSFFYRIAHTL
+513 NSFFHRIAHTL
-524 DYERGADESDSTR
+524 DCERGADKSDSTR
-537 LKISSLYN
+537 LKISSLYS

-560 EVNFIGDR
+560 EVNFMGHN
-568 ANAYEEMGDL
+568 ANAYDEMGDL
-578 VHHLLDKGYEQRDIA
+578 VHRLLNKGYAQKDIA
-593 FLVNNAN
+593 FLVSNGD
-600 HGVRLIDALMAYNA
+600 HGVALIDALMAYNA
-614 DEKNVGKTP
+614 DEKNAGKTP
-623 ISIISEQSLKI
+623 ISVISEESLKI
-634 SGSSAVKL
+634 SSSSAVKL

-657 GLKSDNRRYR
+657 GVKTDDRRNS

-692 IIEHYFSDDSNI
+692 IIERYFSDESNI
-704 DVSDILKEV
+704 NVSDLLKEV
-713 YTVAL
+713 HTVAL

-736 SDVAFLSAFQ
+736 SDVAFLAAFQ
-746 DKVLE
+746 DEVLE

-756 PTDIASFVRWW
+756 PADIASFVRWW
-767 NDIGAD
+767 NDTGAKK
-773 NSSIS
+773 SSIS

-787 VMTIHKS
+787 IMTIHKS

-800 CVIIPHA
+800 CVIIPYA

-814 KSSTIWVRP
+814 KPSTIWVRP
-823 KLPKNIEIT
+823 KLPDNVEISG
-832 DMPPYLPI
+832 MPPYLPI
-840 EMNNALKDTLYNDDY
+840 GMNNALKDTLYNDDY
-855 EQEFDRIIVD
+855 EQEFDRIVVD

-881 YIYAP
+881 YIYAQ
-886 STKKADTT
+886 STKKAESTL
-894 RIGDYLKRIVPQMY
+894 IGDYLKRIVPYMY
-908 DTKLLDPSEI
+908 DTKSLSSSEI

-950 SKDKSDESKSDESES
+950 FKDKSDESES

-974 HVNTKTKLL
+974 HVNTKTELL
-983 MTDSEKDAEDDNEVS
+983 VTDSEKDAEDDNEVRS
-998 LDNAAEKES
+998 DNASEKES

-1039 VGRLKGKDADEV
+1039 AGRLKGNDADEV

-1153 IVKPVDSN
+1153 IVKE
-1161 ITKRNTDR
+1161 IKLGKTKE

>member
-38 TEAEMRAVHG
+38 TEPEMRAVHG

-74 AGLYSQEDE
+74 AGLYSQDDE

-90 FIKEFS
+90 FIEEFS
-96 ATKKQVQQ
+96 ATKEQVQQ

-121 ISTIDSFFQSI
+121 ISTIDAFFQSI

-148 ELDDNYLSQV
+148 ELDDKYLSQV

-164 SEVNDNSSR
+164 SEVNDNTDR
-173 KKSDAKFW
+173 KKSYAKFW
-181 IQTLILDML
+181 IQSLILDML
-190 RNGEGWNPFTKSKN
+190 RDGEGWNPFKKSKN
-204 GLYAELVNF
+204 GLYAELVKF

-223 ENVEAELMKYLTS
+223 ENVEAELMEYLTS
-236 DIDFMEVYRE
+236 DVDYMKVYSK
-246 LKRSHKECHE
+246 LKKSHKDCHE
-256 EYKEAYLESR
+256 EYKEAYSESR
-266 KEILEMLNRE
+266 TAILEMLKNE
-276 GCTFNSLN
+276 GCDFNSLN
-284 GRYYGRLW
+284 SKNYGGLW
-292 RRESDSDFTDLPIG
+292 RRQSDSDFSDVPIG
-306 KVKFEFGNSIMSLE
+306 KVKFGFGKSIMSLE
-320 GVDEENAKILSG
+320 GVDEEDGVVLLK
-332 SDKKKADALQG
+332 DYKEKADALQG
-343 LASMLC
+343 LAYMLC

-425 NYLIDE
+425 YYLIDE

-477 MLIQKDVPERF
+477 MLIQNDVPERF
-488 YCEIRGESVDE
+488 NCEIRGESVDE

-513 NSFFYRIAHTL
+513 NSFFHGIAHTL
-524 DYERGADESDSTR
+524 DCERGADKSDSTR
-537 LKISSLYN
+537 LKISSLYS

-560 EVNFIGDR
+560 EVNFMGHK
-568 ANAYEEMGDL
+568 ANAYDEMGDL
-578 VHHLLDKGYEQRDIA
+578 VHRLLNKGYAQKDIA
-593 FLVNNAN
+593 FLVSNGD
-600 HGVRLIDALMAYNA
+600 HGVALIDALMAYNA
-614 DEKNVGKTP
+614 DEKNAGKTP
-623 ISIISEQSLKI
+623 ISVISEESLKI
-634 SGSSAVKL
+634 SSSSAVKL

-657 GLKSDNRRYR
+657 GVKTDDRRNS

-692 IIEHYFSDDSNI
+692 IIERYFSDESNI
-704 DVSDILKEV
+704 NVSDILKEV
-713 YTVAL
+713 HTVAL

-736 SDVAFLSAFQ
+736 SDVAFLAAFQ
-746 DKVLE
+746 DEVLE

-756 PTDIASFVRWW
+756 PADIASFVRWW
-767 NDIGAD
+767 NDTGAKK
-773 NSSIS
+773 SSIS

-787 VMTIHKS
+787 IMTIHKS

-800 CVIIPHA
+800 CVIIPYA

-814 KSSTIWVRP
+814 KPSTIWVRP
-823 KLPKNIEIT
+823 KLPDNVEISG
-832 DMPPYLPI
+832 MPPYLPI
-840 EMNNALKDTLYNDDY
+840 GMNNALKDTLYNDDY
-855 EQEFDRIIVD
+855 EQEFDRIVVD

-881 YIYAP
+881 YIYAQ
-886 STKKADTT
+886 STKKAESTL
-894 RIGDYLKRIVPQMY
+894 IGDYLKRIVPQMY

-950 SKDKSDESKSDESES
+950 FKDKSDESES

-974 HVNTKTKLL
+974 HVNTKTELL
-983 MTDSEKDAEDDNEVS
+983 VTDSEKDAEDDNEVRS
-998 LDNAAEKES
+998 DNASEKES

-1039 VGRLKGKDADEV
+1039 AGRLKGNDADEV

-1153 IVKPVDSN
+1153 IVKE
-1161 ITKRNTDR
+1161 IKLGKTKE

>member
-38 TEAEMRAVHG
+38 TEPEMRAVHG

-74 AGLYSQEDE
+74 AGLYSQDDE

-90 FIKEFS
+90 FIEEFS
-96 ATKKQVQQ
+96 ATKEQVQQ

-121 ISTIDSFFQSI
+121 ISTIDAFFQSI

-148 ELDDNYLSQV
+148 ELDDKYLSQV

-164 SEVNDNSSR
+164 SEVNDNTGR
-173 KKSDAKFW
+173 KKSYAKFW
-181 IQTLILDML
+181 IQSLILDML
-190 RNGEGWNPFTKSKN
+190 RDGEGWNPFKKSKN

-223 ENVEAELMKYLTS
+223 ENVEAELMEYLTS
-236 DIDFMEVYRE
+236 DVDYMKVYSK
-246 LKRSHKECHE
+246 LKKSHKDCHE
-256 EYKEAYLESR
+256 EYKEAYSESR
-266 KEILEMLNRE
+266 TAILEMLKNE
-276 GCTFNSLN
+276 GCDFNSLN
-284 GRYYGRLW
+284 SKNYGGLW
-292 RRESDSDFTDLPIG
+292 RRQSDSDFSDVPIG
-306 KVKFEFGNSIMSLE
+306 KVKFGFGKSIMSLE
-320 GVDEENAKILSG
+320 GVDEEDGVVLLK
-332 SDKKKADALQG
+332 DYKEKADALQG
-343 LASMLC
+343 LAYMLC
-349 DHRDLMLEWEIL
+349 EHRDLMLEWEIL

-425 NYLIDE
+425 YYLIDE

-477 MLIQKDVPERF
+477 MLIQNDVPERF
-488 YCEIRGESVDE
+488 DCEIRGESVDE

-513 NSFFYRIAHTL
+513 NSFFHRIAHTL
-524 DYERGADESDSTR
+524 DCERGADKSDSTR
-537 LKISSLYN
+537 LKISSLYS

-560 EVNFIGDR
+560 EVNFMGHN
-568 ANAYEEMGDL
+568 ANAYDEMGDL
-578 VHHLLDKGYEQRDIA
+578 VHRLLDKGYAQKDIA
-593 FLVNNAN
+593 FLVSNGD
-600 HGVRLIDALMAYNA
+600 HGVALIDALMAYNA
-614 DEKNVGKTP
+614 DEKNAGKTQ
-623 ISIISEQSLKI
+623 ISVISEESLKI
-634 SGSSAVKL
+634 SSSSAVKL

-657 GLKSDNRRYR
+657 GVKTDDRRNS

-692 IIEHYFSDDSNI
+692 IIERYFSDESNI
-704 DVSDILKEV
+704 NVSDILKEV
-713 YTVAL
+713 HTVAL

-736 SDVAFLSAFQ
+736 SDVAFLAAFQ
-746 DKVLE
+746 DEVLE

-756 PTDIASFVRWW
+756 PADIASFVRWW
-767 NDIGAD
+767 NDTGAKK
-773 NSSIS
+773 SSIS

-787 VMTIHKS
+787 IMTIHKS

-800 CVIIPHA
+800 CVIIPYA

-814 KSSTIWVRP
+814 KPSTIWVRP
-823 KLPKNIEIT
+823 KLPDNVEISG
-832 DMPPYLPI
+832 MPPYLPI
-840 EMNNALKDTLYNDDY
+840 GMNNALKDTLYNDDY
-855 EQEFDRIIVD
+855 EQEFDRIVVD

-881 YIYAP
+881 YIYAQ
-886 STKKADTT
+886 STKKAESTL
-894 RIGDYLKRIVPQMY
+894 IGDYLKRIVPYMY
-908 DTKLLDPSEI
+908 DTKSLSSSEI

-950 SKDKSDESKSDESES
+950 FKDKSDESES

-974 HVNTKTKLL
+974 HVNTKTELL
-983 MTDSEKDAEDDNEVS
+983 VTDSEKDAEDDNEVRS
-998 LDNAAEKES
+998 DNATEKES

-1039 VGRLKGKDADEV
+1039 AGRLKGNDADEV
-1051 EAFLKAKMADE
+1051 EAFLKAKMADD

-1153 IVKPVDSN
+1153 IVKE
-1161 ITKRNTDR
+1161 IKLGKTKE

>member
-38 TEAEMRAVHG
+38 TEPEMRAVHG

-74 AGLYSQEDE
+74 AGLYSQDDE

-90 FIKEFS
+90 FIEEFS
-96 ATKKQVQQ
+96 ATKEQVQQ

-121 ISTIDSFFQSI
+121 ISTIDAFFQSI

-148 ELDDNYLSQV
+148 ELDDKYLSQV

-164 SEVNDNSSR
+164 SEVNDNTGR
-173 KKSDAKFW
+173 KKSYAKFW
-181 IQTLILDML
+181 IQSLILDML
-190 RNGEGWNPFTKSKN
+190 RDGEGWNPFKKSKN

-223 ENVEAELMKYLTS
+223 ENVEAELMEYLTS
-236 DIDFMEVYRE
+236 DVDYMKVYSK
-246 LKRSHKECHE
+246 LKKSHKDCHE
-256 EYKEAYLESR
+256 EYKEAYSESR
-266 KEILEMLNRE
+266 TAILEMLKNE
-276 GCTFNSLN
+276 GCDFNSLN
-284 GRYYGRLW
+284 SKNYGGLW
-292 RRESDSDFTDLPIG
+292 RRQSDSDFSDVPIG
-306 KVKFEFGNSIMSLE
+306 KVKFGFGKSIMSLE
-320 GVDEENAKILSG
+320 GVDEEDVVVLLK
-332 SDKKKADALQG
+332 DYKEKADALQG
-343 LASMLC
+343 LAYMLC
-349 DHRDLMLEWEIL
+349 EHRDLMLEWEIL

-393 IIPLSETNRILQ
+393 MIPLSETNRILQ

-425 NYLIDE
+425 YYLIDE

-477 MLIQKDVPERF
+477 MLIQNDVPERF
-488 YCEIRGESVDE
+488 DCEIRGESVDE

-513 NSFFYRIAHTL
+513 NSFFHRIAHTL
-524 DYERGADESDSTR
+524 DCERGADKSDSTR
-537 LKISSLYN
+537 LKISSLYS

-560 EVNFIGDR
+560 EVNFMGHN
-568 ANAYEEMGDL
+568 ANAYDEMGDL
-578 VHHLLDKGYEQRDIA
+578 VHRLLDKGYAQKDIA
-593 FLVNNAN
+593 FLVSNGD
-600 HGVRLIDALMAYNA
+600 HGVALIDALMAYNA
-614 DEKNVGKTP
+614 DEKNAGKTP
-623 ISIISEQSLKI
+623 ISVISEESLKI
-634 SGSSAVKL
+634 SSSSAVKL

-657 GLKSDNRRYR
+657 GVKTDDRRNS

-692 IIEHYFSDDSNI
+692 IIERYFSDESNI
-704 DVSDILKEV
+704 NVSDILKEV
-713 YTVAL
+713 HTVAL

-736 SDVAFLSAFQ
+736 SDVAFLAAFQ
-746 DKVLE
+746 DEVLE

-756 PTDIASFVRWW
+756 PADIASFVRWW
-767 NDIGAD
+767 NDTGAKK
-773 NSSIS
+773 SSIS

-787 VMTIHKS
+787 IMTIHKS

-800 CVIIPHA
+800 CVIIPYA

-814 KSSTIWVRP
+814 KPSTIWVRP
-823 KLPKNIEIT
+823 KLPNDVEISG
-832 DMPPYLPI
+832 MPPYLPI
-840 EMNNALKDTLYNDDY
+840 GMNNALKDTLYNDDY
-855 EQEFDRIIVD
+855 EQEFDRIVVD

-881 YIYAP
+881 YIYAQ
-886 STKKADTT
+886 STKKAESTL
-894 RIGDYLKRIVPQMY
+894 IGDYLKRIVPQMY

-918 EFTVK
+918 EFAVK
-923 ENDII
+923 KEDIV

-941 GVTPEDVRK
+941 GVTPEDVRQF
-950 SKDKSDESKSDESES
+950 KDKSDDKES

-974 HVNTKTKLL
+974 HVNTKTELL
-983 MTDSEKDAEDDNEVS
+983 VTDSEKDAEDDNEVRS
-998 LDNAAEKES
+998 DNATES

-1039 VGRLKGKDADEV
+1039 AGRLKGKDADEV
-1051 EAFLKAKMADE
+1051 EAFLKAKIADD

-1153 IVKPVDSN
+1153 VIKE
-1161 ITKRNTDR
+1161 IKLGKTKE

>member
-38 TEAEMRAVHG
+38 TEPEMRAVHG

-74 AGLYSQEDE
+74 AGLYSQDDE

-90 FIKEFS
+90 FIEEFS
-96 ATKKQVQQ
+96 ATKEQVQQ

-121 ISTIDSFFQSI
+121 ISTIDAFFQSI

-148 ELDDNYLSQV
+148 ELDDKYLSQV

-164 SEVNDNSSR
+164 SEVNDNTDR
-173 KKSDAKFW
+173 KKSYAKFW
-181 IQTLILDML
+181 IQSLILDML
-190 RNGEGWNPFTKSKN
+190 RDGEGWNPFKKSKN
-204 GLYAELVNF
+204 GLYAELINF

-223 ENVEAELMKYLTS
+223 ENVEAELMEYLTS
-236 DIDFMEVYRE
+236 DVDYMKVYSK
-246 LKRSHKECHE
+246 LKKSHKDCHE
-256 EYKEAYLESR
+256 EYKEAYSESR
-266 KEILEMLNRE
+266 TAILEMLKNE
-276 GCTFNSLN
+276 GCDFNSLN
-284 GRYYGRLW
+284 SKNYGGLW
-292 RRESDSDFTDLPIG
+292 RRQSDSDFSDVPIG
-306 KVKFEFGNSIMSLE
+306 KVKFGFGKLIMSLE
-320 GVDEENAKILSG
+320 GVDEEDGVVLLK
-332 SDKKKADALQG
+332 DYKEKADALQG
-343 LASMLC
+343 LAYMLC
-349 DHRDLMLEWEIL
+349 EHRDLMLEWEIL

-425 NYLIDE
+425 YYLIDE

-477 MLIQKDVPERF
+477 MLIQNDVPERF
-488 YCEIRGESVDE
+488 DCEIRGESVDE

-513 NSFFYRIAHTL
+513 NSFFHRIAHTL
-524 DYERGADESDSTR
+524 DCERGADKSDSTR
-537 LKISSLYN
+537 LKISSLYS

-560 EVNFIGDR
+560 EVNFMGHN
-568 ANAYEEMGDL
+568 ANAYDEMGDL
-578 VHHLLDKGYEQRDIA
+578 VHRLLDKGYAQKDIA
-593 FLVNNAN
+593 FLVSNGD
-600 HGVRLIDALMAYNA
+600 HGVALNDALMAYNA
-614 DEKNVGKTP
+614 DEKNAGKTP
-623 ISIISEQSLKI
+623 ISVISEESLKI
-634 SGSSAVKL
+634 SSSSAVKL

-657 GLKSDNRRYR
+657 GVKTDDRRNS

-692 IIEHYFSDDSNI
+692 IIERYFSDESNI
-704 DVSDILKEV
+704 NVSDLLKEV
-713 YTVAL
+713 HTVAL

-736 SDVAFLSAFQ
+736 SDVAFLAAFQ
-746 DKVLE
+746 DEVLE

-756 PTDIASFVRWW
+756 PADIASFVRWW
-767 NDIGAD
+767 NDTGAKK
-773 NSSIS
+773 SSIS

-787 VMTIHKS
+787 IMTIHKS

-800 CVIIPHA
+800 CVIIPYA

-814 KSSTIWVRP
+814 KPSTIWVRP
-823 KLPKNIEIT
+823 KLPDNVEISG
-832 DMPPYLPI
+832 MPPYLPI
-840 EMNNALKDTLYNDDY
+840 GMNNALKDTLYNDDY
-855 EQEFDRIIVD
+855 EHEFDRIVVD

-881 YIYAP
+881 YIYAQ
-886 STKKADTT
+886 STKKAESTL
-894 RIGDYLKRIVPQMY
+894 IGDYLKRIVPQMY

-923 ENDII
+923 KEDIV

-941 GVTPEDVRK
+941 GVTPEDVK
-950 SKDKSDESKSDESES
+950 KIKDKSDESES

-974 HVNTKTKLL
+974 HVNTKTELL
-983 MTDSEKDAEDDNEVS
+983 VTDSEKDAEDDNEVR
-998 LDNAAEKES
+998 LENATERES

-1039 VGRLKGKDADEV
+1039 AGRLKGNDADEV

-1123 YIKLLREIKAEDG
+1123 YIKLLREIKAEGG

-1153 IVKPVDSN
+1153 IVKE
-1161 ITKRNTDR
+1161 IKLGKTKE

>member
-38 TEAEMRAVHG
+38 TEPEMRAVHG

-74 AGLYSQEDE
+74 AGLYSQDDE

-90 FIKEFS
+90 FIEEFS
-96 ATKKQVQQ
+96 ATKEQVQQ

-121 ISTIDSFFQSI
+121 ISTIDAFFQSI

-148 ELDDNYLSQV
+148 ELDDKYLSQV

-164 SEVNDNSSR
+164 SEVNDNTDR
-173 KKSDAKFW
+173 KKSYAKFW
-181 IQTLILDML
+181 IQSLILDML
-190 RNGEGWNPFTKSKN
+190 RDGEGWNPFKKSKN

-223 ENVEAELMKYLTS
+223 ENVEAELMEYLTS
-236 DIDFMEVYRE
+236 DVDYMKVYSK
-246 LKRSHKECHE
+246 LKKSHKDCHE
-256 EYKEAYLESR
+256 EYKEAYSESR
-266 KEILEMLNRE
+266 TAILEMLKNE
-276 GCTFNSLN
+276 GCDFNSLN
-284 GRYYGRLW
+284 SKNYGGLW
-292 RRESDSDFTDLPIG
+292 RRQSDSDFSDVPIG
-306 KVKFEFGNSIMSLE
+306 KVKFGFGKLIMSLE
-320 GVDEENAKILSG
+320 GVDEEDGVVLLK
-332 SDKKKADALQG
+332 DYKEKADALQG
-343 LASMLC
+343 LAYMLC
-349 DHRDLMLEWEIL
+349 EHRDLMLEWEIL

-425 NYLIDE
+425 YYLIDE

-477 MLIQKDVPERF
+477 MLIQNDVPERF
-488 YCEIRGESVDE
+488 DCEIRGESVDE

-513 NSFFYRIAHTL
+513 NSFFHRIAHTL
-524 DYERGADESDSTR
+524 DCERGADKSDSTR
-537 LKISSLYN
+537 LKISSLYS

-560 EVNFIGDR
+560 EVNFMGHN
-568 ANAYEEMGDL
+568 ANAYDEMGDL
-578 VHHLLDKGYEQRDIA
+578 VHRLLDKGYAQKDIA
-593 FLVNNAN
+593 FLVSNGD
-600 HGVRLIDALMAYNA
+600 HGVALIDALMAYNA
-614 DEKNVGKTP
+614 DEKNAGKTP
-623 ISIISEQSLKI
+623 ISVISEESLKI
-634 SGSSAVKL
+634 SSSSAVKL

-657 GLKSDNRRYR
+657 GVKTDDRRNS

-692 IIEHYFSDDSNI
+692 IIERYFSDDSNI
-704 DVSDILKEV
+704 NVSDILKEV
-713 YTVAL
+713 HTVAL

-736 SDVAFLSAFQ
+736 SDVAFLAAFQ
-746 DKVLE
+746 DEVLE

-756 PTDIASFVRWW
+756 PADIASFVRWW
-767 NDIGAD
+767 NDTGAKK
-773 NSSIS
+773 SSIS

-787 VMTIHKS
+787 IMTIHKS

-800 CVIIPHA
+800 CVIIPYA

-814 KSSTIWVRP
+814 KPSTIWVRP
-823 KLPKNIEIT
+823 KLPNDVEISG
-832 DMPPYLPI
+832 MPPYLPI
-840 EMNNALKDTLYNDDY
+840 GMNNALKDTLYNDDY
-855 EQEFDRIIVD
+855 EQEFDRIVVD

-881 YIYAP
+881 YIYAQ
-886 STKKADTT
+886 STKKAESTL
-894 RIGDYLKRIVPQMY
+894 IGDYLKRIVPQMY

-941 GVTPEDVRK
+941 GVTPDDVK
-950 SKDKSDESKSDESES
+950 KIKDKSDESES

-974 HVNTKTKLL
+974 HVNTKTELL
-983 MTDSEKDAEDDNEVS
+983 VTDSEKDAEDDNEVRS
-998 LDNAAEKES
+998 DNASEKES

-1039 VGRLKGKDADEV
+1039 AGRLKGNDADEV

-1153 IVKPVDSN
+1153 VIKE
-1161 ITKRNTDR
+1161 IKLGKTKE

>member
-38 TEAEMRAVHG
+38 TEPEMRAVHG

-74 AGLYSQEDE
+74 AGLYSQDDE

-90 FIKEFS
+90 FIEEFS
-96 ATKKQVQQ
+96 ATKEQVQQ

-121 ISTIDSFFQSI
+121 ISTIDAFFQSI

-148 ELDDNYLSQV
+148 ELDDKYLSQV

-164 SEVNDNSSR
+164 SEVNDNTGR
-173 KKSDAKFW
+173 KKSYAKFW
-181 IQTLILDML
+181 IQSLILDML
-190 RNGEGWNPFTKSKN
+190 RDGEGWNPFKKSKN

-223 ENVEAELMKYLTS
+223 ENVEAELMEYLTS
-236 DIDFMEVYRE
+236 DVDYMKVYSK
-246 LKRSHKECHE
+246 LKKSHKDCHE
-256 EYKEAYLESR
+256 EYKEAYSESR
-266 KEILEMLNRE
+266 TAILEMLKNE
-276 GCTFNSLN
+276 GCDFNSLN
-284 GRYYGRLW
+284 SKNYGGLW
-292 RRESDSDFTDLPIG
+292 RRQSDSDFSDVPIG
-306 KVKFEFGNSIMSLE
+306 KVKFGFGKLIMSLE
-320 GVDEENAKILSG
+320 GVDEEDGVVLLK
-332 SDKKKADALQG
+332 DYKEKADALQG
-343 LASMLC
+343 LAYMLC
-349 DHRDLMLEWEIL
+349 EHRDLMLEWEIL

-393 IIPLSETNRILQ
+393 MIPLSETNRILQ

-425 NYLIDE
+425 YYLIDE

-477 MLIQKDVPERF
+477 MLIQNDVPERF
-488 YCEIRGESVDE
+488 DCEIRGESVDE

-513 NSFFYRIAHTL
+513 NSFFHRIAHTL
-524 DYERGADESDSTR
+524 DGERGADKTDSTR
-537 LKISSLYN
+537 LKISSLYS

-560 EVNFIGDR
+560 EVNFMGHN
-568 ANAYEEMGDL
+568 ANAYDEMGDL
-578 VHHLLDKGYEQRDIA
+578 VHRLLDKGYAQKDIA
-593 FLVNNAN
+593 FLVSNGD
-600 HGVRLIDALMAYNA
+600 HGVALIDALMAYNA
-614 DEKNVGKTP
+614 DEKNAGKTP
-623 ISIISEQSLKI
+623 ISVISEESLKI
-634 SGSSAVKL
+634 SSSSAVKL

-657 GLKSDNRRYR
+657 GVKTDDRRNS

-692 IIEHYFSDDSNI
+692 IIERYFSDESNI
-704 DVSDILKEV
+704 NVSDILKEV
-713 YTVAL
+713 HTVAL

-736 SDVAFLSAFQ
+736 SDVAFLAAFQ
-746 DKVLE
+746 DEVLE

-756 PTDIASFVRWW
+756 PADIASFVRWW
-767 NDIGAD
+767 NDTGAKK
-773 NSSIS
+773 SSIS

-787 VMTIHKS
+787 IMTIHKS

-800 CVIIPHA
+800 CVIIPYA

-814 KSSTIWVRP
+814 KPSTIWVRP
-823 KLPKNIEIT
+823 KLPDNVEISG
-832 DMPPYLPI
+832 MPPYLPI
-840 EMNNALKDTLYNDDY
+840 GMNNALKDTLYNDDY
-855 EQEFDRIIVD
+855 EQEFDRIVVD

-881 YIYAP
+881 YIYAQ
-886 STKKADTT
+886 STKKAESTL
-894 RIGDYLKRIVPQMY
+894 IGDYLKRIVPQMY

-923 ENDII
+923 KEDIV

-941 GVTPEDVRK
+941 GVTPEDVK
-950 SKDKSDESKSDESES
+950 KFKDKSDESES

-974 HVNTKTKLL
+974 HVNTKTELL
-983 MTDSEKDAEDDNEVS
+983 VTDSEKDAEDDNEVRS
-998 LDNAAEKES
+998 DNATEKES

-1039 VGRLKGKDADEV
+1039 AGRLKGNDADEV
-1051 EAFLKAKMADE
+1051 EAFLKAKMADD
-1062 KVAKWFDK
+1062 KVTKWFDK

-1153 IVKPVDSN
+1153 VIKE
-1161 ITKRNTDR
+1161 IKLGKTKE

>member
-38 TEAEMRAVHG
+38 TEPEMRAVHG

-74 AGLYSQEDE
+74 AGLYSQDDE

-90 FIKEFS
+90 FIEEFS
-96 ATKKQVQQ
+96 ATKEQVQQ

-121 ISTIDSFFQSI
+121 ISTIDAFFQSI

-148 ELDDNYLSQV
+148 ELDDKYLSQV

-164 SEVNDNSSR
+164 SEVNDNTDR
-173 KKSDAKFW
+173 KKSYAKFW
-181 IQTLILDML
+181 IQSLILDML
-190 RNGEGWNPFTKSKN
+190 RDGEGWNPFKKSKN

-223 ENVEAELMKYLTS
+223 ENVEAELMEYLTS
-236 DIDFMEVYRE
+236 DVDYMKVYSK
-246 LKRSHKECHE
+246 LKKSHKDCHE
-256 EYKEAYLESR
+256 EYKEAYSESR
-266 KEILEMLNRE
+266 TAILEMLKNE
-276 GCTFNSLN
+276 GCDFNSLN
-284 GRYYGRLW
+284 SKNYGGLW
-292 RRESDSDFTDLPIG
+292 RRQSDSDFSDVPIG
-306 KVKFEFGNSIMSLE
+306 KVKFGFGKSIMSLE
-320 GVDEENAKILSG
+320 GVDEEDGVVLLK
-332 SDKKKADALQG
+332 DYKEKADALQG
-343 LASMLC
+343 LAYMLC
-349 DHRDLMLEWEIL
+349 EHRDLMLEWEIL

-405 GIINE
+405 GIVNE

-425 NYLIDE
+425 YYLIDE

-477 MLIQKDVPERF
+477 MLIQNDVPERF
-488 YCEIRGESVDE
+488 DCEIRGESVDE

-513 NSFFYRIAHTL
+513 NSFFHRIAHTL
-524 DYERGADESDSTR
+524 DCERGADKSDSTR
-537 LKISSLYN
+537 LKISSLYS

-560 EVNFIGDR
+560 EVNFMGYN
-568 ANAYEEMGDL
+568 ANAYDEMGDL
-578 VHHLLDKGYEQRDIA
+578 VHRLLDKGYAQKDIA
-593 FLVNNAN
+593 FLVSNGD
-600 HGVRLIDALMAYNA
+600 HGVALIDALMAYNA
-614 DEKNVGKTP
+614 DEKNAGKTP
-623 ISIISEQSLKI
+623 ISVISEESLKI
-634 SGSSAVKL
+634 SSSSAVKL

-657 GLKSDNRRYR
+657 GVKTDDRRNS

-692 IIEHYFSDDSNI
+692 IIERYFSDDSNI
-704 DVSDILKEV
+704 DVSDILKEMH
-713 YTVAL
+713 TVAL

-725 IIKVVPEKLRQ
+725 IIKVVPEELRQ
-736 SDVAFLSAFQ
+736 SDVAFLAAFQ
-746 DKVLE
+746 DEVLE

-756 PTDIASFVRWW
+756 PADIASFVRWW
-767 NDIGAD
+767 NDTGAK

-787 VMTIHKS
+787 IMTIHKS

-800 CVIIPHA
+800 CVIIPYA

-814 KSSTIWVRP
+814 KPSTIWVRP
-823 KLPKNIEIT
+823 KLPNDVEISG
-832 DMPPYLPI
+832 MPPYLPI
-840 EMNNALKDTLYNDDY
+840 GMNNALKDTLYNDDY
-855 EQEFDRIIVD
+855 EQEFDRIVVD

-881 YIYAP
+881 YIYAQ
-886 STKKADTT
+886 STKKAESTL
-894 RIGDYLKRIVPQMY
+894 IGDYLKRIVPYMY
-908 DTKLLDPSEI
+908 DTKSLSSSEI

-941 GVTPEDVRK
+941 GVTHEDVRQF
-950 SKDKSDESKSDESES
+950 KDKSDESES

-974 HVNTKTKLL
+974 HVNTKTELL
-983 MTDSEKDAEDDNEVS
+983 VTDSEKDAEDDNEVRS
-998 LDNAAEKES
+998 DNASEKES

-1039 VGRLKGKDADEV
+1039 AGRLKGNDADEV

-1153 IVKPVDSN
+1153 VIKE
-1161 ITKRNTDR
+1161 IKLGKTKE

>member
-38 TEAEMRAVHG
+38 TEPEMRAVHG

-74 AGLYSQEDE
+74 AGLYSQDDE

-96 ATKKQVQQ
+96 ATKEQVQQ

-121 ISTIDSFFQSI
+121 ISTIDAFFQSI

-148 ELDDNYLSQV
+148 ELDDKYLSQV

-164 SEVNDNSSR
+164 SEVNDNTDR
-173 KKSDAKFW
+173 KKSYAKFW
-181 IQTLILDML
+181 IQSLILDML
-190 RNGEGWNPFTKSKN
+190 RDGEGWNPFKKSKN

-223 ENVEAELMKYLTS
+223 ENVEAELMEYLTS
-236 DIDFMEVYRE
+236 DVDYMKVYSK
-246 LKRSHKECHE
+246 LKKSHKDCHE
-256 EYKEAYLESR
+256 EYKEAYSESR
-266 KEILEMLNRE
+266 TAILEMLKNE
-276 GCTFNSLN
+276 GCDFNSLN
-284 GRYYGRLW
+284 SKNYGGLW
-292 RRESDSDFTDLPIG
+292 RRQSDSDFSDVPIG
-306 KVKFEFGNSIMSLE
+306 KVKFGFGKSIMSLE
-320 GVDEENAKILSG
+320 GVDEEDAKVLVG
-332 SDKKKADALQG
+332 ANKKKADALQG
-343 LASMLC
+343 LAYMLC
-349 DHRDLMLEWEIL
+349 EHRDLMLEWEIL

-425 NYLIDE
+425 YYLIDE

-477 MLIQKDVPERF
+477 MLIQNDVPERF
-488 YCEIRGESVDE
+488 DCEIRGESVDE

-513 NSFFYRIAHTL
+513 NSFFHRIAHTL
-524 DYERGADESDSTR
+524 DCERGADKSDSTR
-537 LKISSLYN
+537 LKISSLYS

-560 EVNFIGDR
+560 EVNFMGYN
-568 ANAYEEMGDL
+568 ANAYDEMGDL
-578 VHHLLDKGYEQRDIA
+578 VHRLLDKGYAQKDIA
-593 FLVNNAN
+593 FLVSNGD
-600 HGVRLIDALMAYNA
+600 HGVALIDALMAYNA
-614 DEKNVGKTP
+614 DEKNAGKTP
-623 ISIISEQSLKI
+623 ISVISEESLKI
-634 SGSSAVKL
+634 SSSSAVKL

-657 GLKSDNRRYR
+657 GVKTDDRRNS

-692 IIEHYFSDDSNI
+692 IIERYFSDESNI
-704 DVSDILKEV
+704 NVSDILKEV
-713 YTVAL
+713 HTVAL

-736 SDVAFLSAFQ
+736 SDVAFLAAFQ
-746 DKVLE
+746 DEVLE

-756 PTDIASFVRWW
+756 PADIASFVRWW
-767 NDIGAD
+767 NDTGAKK
-773 NSSIS
+773 SSIS

-787 VMTIHKS
+787 IMTIHKS

-800 CVIIPHA
+800 CVIIPYA

-814 KSSTIWVRP
+814 KPSTIWVRP
-823 KLPKNIEIT
+823 KLPDNVEISG
-832 DMPPYLPI
+832 MPPYLPI
-840 EMNNALKDTLYNDDY
+840 GMNNALKDTLYNDDY
-855 EQEFDRIIVD
+855 EQEFDRIVVD

-881 YIYAP
+881 YIYAQ
-886 STKKADTT
+886 STKKAESTL
-894 RIGDYLKRIVPQMY
+894 IGDYLKRIVPQMY

-941 GVTPEDVRK
+941 GVTPEDVK
-950 SKDKSDESKSDESES
+950 KFKDKSDESES

-974 HVNTKTKLL
+974 HVNTKTELL
-983 MTDSEKDAEDDNEVS
+983 VTDSEEDAEDDNEVRS
-998 LDNAAEKES
+998 DNASEKES

-1039 VGRLKGKDADEV
+1039 AGRLKGNDADEV

-1153 IVKPVDSN
+1153 VIKE
-1161 ITKRNTDR
+1161 IKLGKTKE

>member
-38 TEAEMRAVHG
+38 TEPEMRAVHG

-74 AGLYSQEDE
+74 AGLYSQDDE

-90 FIKEFS
+90 FIEEFS
-96 ATKKQVQQ
+96 ATKEQVQQ

-121 ISTIDSFFQSI
+121 ISTIDAFFQSI

-148 ELDDNYLSQV
+148 ELDDKYLSQV

-164 SEVNDNSSR
+164 SEVNDNTDR
-173 KKSDAKFW
+173 KKSYAKFW
-181 IQTLILDML
+181 IQSLILDML
-190 RNGEGWNPFTKSKN
+190 RDGEGWNPFKKSKN

-223 ENVEAELMKYLTS
+223 ENVEAELMEYLTS
-236 DIDFMEVYRE
+236 DVDYMKVYSK
-246 LKRSHKECHE
+246 LKKSHKDCHE
-256 EYKEAYLESR
+256 EYKEAYSESR
-266 KEILEMLNRE
+266 TAILEMLKNE
-276 GCTFNSLN
+276 GCDFNSLN
-284 GRYYGRLW
+284 SKNYGGLW
-292 RRESDSDFTDLPIG
+292 RRQSDSDFSDVPIG
-306 KVKFEFGNSIMSLE
+306 KVKFGFGKSIMSLE
-320 GVDEENAKILSG
+320 GVDEEDGVVLLK
-332 SDKKKADALQG
+332 DYKEKADALQG
-343 LASMLC
+343 LAYMLC
-349 DHRDLMLEWEIL
+349 EHRDLMLEWEIL

-425 NYLIDE
+425 YYLIDE

-477 MLIQKDVPERF
+477 MLIQNDVPERF
-488 YCEIRGESVDE
+488 DCEIRGESVDE

-513 NSFFYRIAHTL
+513 NSFFHRIAHTL
-524 DYERGADESDSTR
+524 DCERGADKSDSTR
-537 LKISSLYN
+537 LKISSLYS

-560 EVNFIGDR
+560 EVNFMGHN
-568 ANAYEEMGDL
+568 ANAYDEMGDL
-578 VHHLLDKGYEQRDIA
+578 VHRLLDKGYAQKDIA
-593 FLVNNAN
+593 FLVSNGD
-600 HGVRLIDALMAYNA
+600 HGVALIDALMAYNA
-614 DEKNVGKTP
+614 DEKNAGKTP
-623 ISIISEQSLKI
+623 ISVISEESLKI
-634 SGSSAVKL
+634 SSSSAVKL

-657 GLKSDNRRYR
+657 GVKTDDRRNS

-692 IIEHYFSDDSNI
+692 IIERYFSDDSNI

-713 YTVAL
+713 HTVAL

-736 SDVAFLSAFQ
+736 SDVAFLAAFQ
-746 DKVLE
+746 DEVLE

-756 PTDIASFVRWW
+756 PADIASFVRWW
-767 NDIGAD
+767 NDTGAKK
-773 NSSIS
+773 SSIS

-787 VMTIHKS
+787 IMTIHKS

-800 CVIIPHA
+800 CVIIPYA

-814 KSSTIWVRP
+814 KPSTIWVRP
-823 KLPKNIEIT
+823 KLPDNVEISG
-832 DMPPYLPI
+832 MPPYLPI
-840 EMNNALKDTLYNDDY
+840 GMNNALKDTLYNDDY
-855 EQEFDRIIVD
+855 EQEFDRIVVD

-881 YIYAP
+881 YIYAQ
-886 STKKADTT
+886 STKKAESTL
-894 RIGDYLKRIVPQMY
+894 IGDYLKRIIPQMY
-908 DTKLLDPSEI
+908 DTKSLSSSEI

-941 GVTPEDVRK
+941 GVTPEDVRQF
-950 SKDKSDESKSDESES
+950 KDKSDESES

-974 HVNTKTKLL
+974 HVNTKTELL
-983 MTDSEKDAEDDNEVS
+983 VTDSEKDAEDDNEVRS
-998 LDNAAEKES
+998 DNASEKES

-1039 VGRLKGKDADEV
+1039 AGRLKGKDADEV

-1153 IVKPVDSN
+1153 VIKE
-1161 ITKRNTDR
+1161 IKLGKTKE